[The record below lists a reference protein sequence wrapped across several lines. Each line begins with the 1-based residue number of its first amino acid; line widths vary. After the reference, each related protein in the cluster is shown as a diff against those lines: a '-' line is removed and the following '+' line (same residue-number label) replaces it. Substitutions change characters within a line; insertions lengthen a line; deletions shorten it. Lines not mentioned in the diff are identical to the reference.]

1 VKPAAADLELLR
13 GVCRRGIPPLP
24 AAAFRL
30 ALELAG
36 DEASNNDLLVEQ
48 LESDPRLRFGM
59 LAGAN
64 LAMFGG
70 GRPVKTIRQAVAQ
83 LGRRKCLSLLWL
95 VALSDFLR
103 AWPDLHETAR
113 QRLWRHSLLTGVL
126 AHQLLHAAGLGALG
140 DALAGGMAHDIGHLL
155 LVSPGARLGVVWHEE
170 HDQLVE
176 SSVSPAP
183 ERDHCRLGASL
194 LALWEAP
201 SDLVA
206 TALHHHDPSAAEAAQ
221 VPLVVGVR
229 LADLLA
235 EHINLDR
242 PARPLRLEVEP
253 AWQQL
258 AAVEPWNKVVDLQH
272 LAVERLIE
280 SLLIAE
286 HLANLLGG

>member
-24 AAAFRL
+24 SAGFRL

-36 DEASNNDLLVEQ
+36 DEGSNNDRLVEQ

-70 GRPVKTIRQAVAQ
+70 GRPVKTIRQAVAL

-113 QRLWRHSLLTGVL
+113 LKLWRHSLLTGVL
-126 AHQLLHAAGLGALG
+126 AHQLLQGAGLSALG
-140 DALAGGMAHDIGHLL
+140 DALAAGMAHDIGHLL
-155 LVSPGARLGVVWHEE
+155 LVNPGARLGVVWHEE

-176 SSVSPAP
+176 TAVSPAP

-194 LALWEAP
+194 LTLWDAP
-201 SDLVA
+201 AVLVA
-206 TALHHHDPSAAEAAQ
+206 SALHHHDPSAAEKEHQ
-221 VPLVVGVR
+221 PLVVGVR

-258 AAVEPWNKVVDLQH
+258 AACEPWKQVVDLHH
-272 LAVERLIE
+272 LAIERLID
-280 SLLIAE
+280 SLLTAE
-286 HLANLLGG
+286 HLANLLGD

>member
-24 AAAFRL
+24 SQAFRL

-36 DEASNNDLLVEQ
+36 DEGSNNDLLVEQ
-48 LESDPRLRFGM
+48 LEGDPRLEFGM

-103 AWPDLHETAR
+103 AWPDLNETAR
-113 QRLWRHSLLTGVL
+113 LKLWRHSLLTGVL
-126 AHQLLHAAGLGALG
+126 AHQLLHAAGLVALG
-140 DALAGGMAHDIGHLL
+140 DALAAGMAHDVGHLL

-176 SSVSPAP
+176 GSVSPAP

-201 SDLVA
+201 SGLVA
-206 TALHHHDPSAAEAAQ
+206 SALHHHDPSAADAAHR
-221 VPLVVGVR
+221 PLVVGVR

-258 AAVEPWNKVVDLQH
+258 AAFEPWNQVTDLQH
-272 LAVERLIE
+272 LAIERLID

>member
-1 VKPAAADLELLR
+1 VKPAAADLEVLR

-24 AAAFRL
+24 SPAFRL
-30 ALELAG
+30 ALALAG
-36 DEASNNDLLVEQ
+36 DEGSNNDLVVEQ
-48 LESDPRLRFGM
+48 IETDPRLRFGI
-59 LAGAN
+59 LVGAN
-64 LAMFGG
+64 VALFGR
-70 GRPVKTIRQAVAQ
+70 GRPVKTIRQAVAH

-95 VALSDFLR
+95 VALSEFLQ
-103 AWPDLHETAR
+103 AWPDLHPSAR
-113 QRLWRHSLLTGVL
+113 DKLWRHSLLTGVL
-126 AHQLLHAAGLGALG
+126 AHQLLHAAGLSALG
-140 DALAGGMAHDIGHLL
+140 DALAAGMAHDIGHLL

-176 SSVSPAP
+176 RSASPAP

-194 LALWEAP
+194 LALWDAP
-201 SDLVA
+201 SGLVA
-206 TALHHHDPSAAEAAQ
+206 SALHHHGPSAAEAADL
-221 VPLVVGVR
+221 PLVIGVR

-235 EHINLDR
+235 EHIDLNR

-258 AAVEPWNKVVDLQH
+258 AAFEPWNKVTDLHH
-272 LAVERLIE
+272 LAIERLID

>member
-1 VKPAAADLELLR
+1 MPSA
-13 GVCRRGIPPLP
+13 G
-24 AAAFRL
+24 FRL
-30 ALELAG
+30 TLELAG
-36 DEASNNDLLVEQ
+36 DENSNNERLVEQ

-64 LAMFGG
+64 LVMFGG

-113 QRLWRHSLLTGVL
+113 LKLWRHSLLTGAL
-126 AHQLLHAAGLGALG
+126 AHQLLQGANLSALG
-140 DALAGGMAHDIGHLL
+140 DALAAGMAHDIGHLL
-155 LVSPGARLGVVWHEE
+155 LVGPGARLGVVWHEE

-176 SSVSPAP
+176 TTVSPAP

-194 LALWEAP
+194 LTLWGAP
-201 SDLVA
+201 AVLVA
-206 TALHHHDPSAAEAAQ
+206 SALHHHDPSAAEEEHR
-221 VPLVVGVR
+221 PLVVGVR

-235 EHINLDR
+235 EHVNLDR

-258 AAVEPWNKVVDLQH
+258 AAFEPWKQVVDLHH
-272 LAVERLIE
+272 LAIERLID
-280 SLLIAE
+280 SLLTAE